1 MMLDNIDH
9 YTARIRVLDEKIA
22 ELCEPYERQIAQLDA
37 VPGYGITTAQ
47 DIIAEIGTGMSVFPT
62 QLVITHALL
71 SGPEAEYEDLGT
83 DYYERRADIRR
94 RIRGHVRSLEHLGCR
109 VTVEAP
115 HPETGEYL
123 PIATAS

>member
-71 SGPEAEYEDLGT
+71 SALKPNTKA
-83 DYYERRADIRR
+83 
-94 RIRGHVRSLEHLGCR
+94 S
-109 VTVEAP
+109 AP
-115 HPETGEYL
+115 ITTSGGRTSAAASA
-123 PIATAS
+123 ATSAA